1 MSDDDPRDSNERKP
15 VSAKKQQSEGSAAPA
30 KPTAP
35 SIPAQRWLTSGELET
50 LRNRL
55 KKRFH

>member
-1 MSDDDPRDSNERKP
+1 MPDDDQRDSNERKP
-15 VSAKKQQSEGSAAPA
+15 ASAKKQQSEGAAAPA
-30 KPTAP
+30 KPAAP
-35 SIPAQRWLTSGELET
+35 SVPAQRWLTSNELET